1 MARVRVRLFA
11 KLREEL
17 GEKEIELEART
28 VGDVVKALKISH
40 ANKILVAI
48 NNRLIDVSDAKL
60 KAELKEGDVVDLM
73 PPFSGG

>member
-11 KLREEL
+11 RLREEL
-17 GEKEIELEART
+17 GKKEIELEART
-28 VGDVVKALKISH
+28 VGDVVKALKIPDSCKVLI
-40 ANKILVAI
+40 AV

-60 KAELKEGDVVDLM
+60 RAKLEDGDVVDLM